1 MPTSQQK
8 QLFIKLWAVFRF
20 SRTRILVTAYML
32 RIPSTCSNPFFAF
45 QEIQLILTNDAD
57 EALQAFRD
65 LEPSL
70 GLVSI
75 QTV

>member
-1 MPTSQQK
+1 MCCEFLS
-8 QLFIKLWAVFRF
+8 AG
-20 SRTRILVTAYML
+20 
-32 RIPSTCSNPFFAF
+32 SNPFFAF